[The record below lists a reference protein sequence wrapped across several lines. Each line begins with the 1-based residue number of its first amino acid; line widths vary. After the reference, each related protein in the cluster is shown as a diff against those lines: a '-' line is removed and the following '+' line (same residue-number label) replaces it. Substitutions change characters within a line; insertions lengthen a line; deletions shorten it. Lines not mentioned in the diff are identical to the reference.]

1 MGLLDK
7 LLGRERSV
15 AERTGMSDERTETSA
30 EKAQLDREA
39 AAGETPGART
49 ADPDAEPS

>member
-15 AERTGMSDERTETSA
+15 AERTGMSDERTESSA

-39 AAGETPGART
+39 AAGERPG
-49 ADPDAEPS
+49 DVNPDAEAS